1 MSEWWVGALGV
12 LHRAAAPARHTS
24 RTKETIMNWDIIA
37 GDWKQFHGKVKEKWG
52 KLTSDQLAMIAG
64 KRDQL
69 SGTIQATYGITKD
82 QAERQIKAFEDIQAV
97 QSKSAKPL

>member
-1 MSEWWVGALGV
+1 
-12 LHRAAAPARHTS
+12 
-24 RTKETIMNWDIIA
+24 MNWDIIA